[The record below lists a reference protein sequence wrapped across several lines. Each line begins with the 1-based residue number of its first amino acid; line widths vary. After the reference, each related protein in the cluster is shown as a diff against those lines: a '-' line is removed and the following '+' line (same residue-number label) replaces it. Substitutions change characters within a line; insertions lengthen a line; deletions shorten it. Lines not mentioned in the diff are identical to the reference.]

1 MYHIKED
8 QRSILS
14 AKLIYTGLSKL
25 LKEDTFEAI
34 TITSIVKEAG
44 VGRATFYRNFD
55 HKIDILR
62 YKSDQVF
69 QGLIKHL
76 TAYHKKSPVT
86 RSSEFMLPFLEYFYD
101 ESEIVYQLIKA
112 NRQDI
117 LSDSFSIVLQA
128 MFPAYKTIANSP
140 NETWEYFVAIRS
152 GITINILIQWVK
164 NNQNLPPDQLGQL
177 LTEQLSRSFS
187 VDQFL

>member
-14 AKLIYTGLSKL
+14 ANLIYKGLSIL
-25 LKEDTFEAI
+25 LKTLSFEEI

-62 YKSDQVF
+62 YKSDLVF
-69 QGLIKHL
+69 QGLLTHL
-76 TAYHKKSPVT
+76 IAYHKLSPVT
-86 RSSEFMLPFLEYFYD
+86 RSSEFLIPFLEYFD
-101 ESEIVYQLIKA
+101 QQSEIVSLLIMS

-117 LSDSFSIVLQA
+117 LADSFSL
-128 MFPAYKTIANSP
+128 MLRDLFPAYKDIASSP
-140 NETWEYFVAIRS
+140 DETWDYYVAIRS
-152 GITINILIQWVK
+152 GITINILIQWIK
-164 NNQNLPPDQLGQL
+164 NDKNIAPIILGQL
-177 LTEQLSRSFS
+177 LSRQLSRSFT
-187 VDQFL
+187 VDQFI